1 MVICGA
7 GRRIKEFSRAV
18 ISLCASVFSMEA
30 WLRVHQHVLLFLL
43 GIFFFF
49 LISFIGTSLVIQ
61 WLRLHVSTAGGVG
74 WIPGHR
80 TKIPHTAQ
88 QGKKKNVL
96 FSSSDL
102 KFCL

>member
-61 WLRLHVSTAGGVG
+61 WLRLHTLNAWDTGL
-74 WIPGHR
+74 IPGWVA
-80 TKIPHTAQ
+80 KILHAI
-88 QGKKKNVL
+88 GGG
-96 FSSSDL
+96 L
-102 KFCL
+102 KQ